1 MIKYRVFYGGW
12 TGERLVGDNLS
23 KKQADEISYLY
34 SSGDMYMTTRIERYE
49 HFDKVINGLNKKVID
64 CIYNMLNRNSDHL
77 DNIEVTLDTDLINDI
92 GLDSLDSVEL
102 IMDLEKEFDIAIPDD
117 DADSI
122 MSNCKVSDIIE
133 YLKEKHDIVDIRQ
146 ERNDK
151 IISIE
156 AKQN

>member
-1 MIKYRVFYGGW
+1 M
-12 TGERLVGDNLS
+12 
-23 KKQADEISYLY
+23 
-34 SSGDMYMTTRIERYE
+34 
-49 HFDKVINGLNKKVID
+49 KVINGLNKKVID

-102 IMDLEKEFDIAIPDD
+102 IMEIEKEFDIAIPDE
-117 DADSI
+117 DAENILTD
-122 MSNCKVSDIIE
+122 CKVSDIIQ
-133 YLKEKHDIVDIRQ
+133 YLKDKHDIVDIRQ

-151 IISIE
+151 LVSIE